1 VVAVFS
7 CGGGF
12 NIMAGP
18 GFFVP
23 VLGAAFFIL
32 RVKAAQKRAA
42 VTDSGKVKNYFP
54 GMMLD

>member
-1 VVAVFS
+1 VGIEFD
-7 CGGGF
+7 
-12 NIMAGP
+12 IEPGP

-23 VLGAAFFIL
+23 VLRVAFFIL
-32 RVKAAQKRAA
+32 RVNAAQKRAA